1 VTKLRR
7 DETLRA
13 LDSIV
18 RRAAPQPQQLPGKPR
33 RAKTVMRPRASL
45 PSIMHCAACGAVGNA
60 GPTCASCGEPF
71 KKR

>member
-1 VTKLRR
+1 VTKLKR

-13 LDSIV
+13 LESIV
-18 RRAAPQPQQLPGKPR
+18 RRAAPQQLPGKPR
-33 RAKTVMRPRASL
+33 RAKTVMRPRATVL

-60 GPTCASCGEPF
+60 GPTCESCGEPF